1 MVFIE
6 DDFGGGLLLEMEF
19 AASLVP
25 QLMTV
30 SKNLGSLDT
39 IHHDDAIG
47 NQYRQYLRHDS
58 FQPSAVSANED
69 GIWLGKGRNVCFKE
83 IADMYVEAWG
93 AEAMGI
99 LVDDGFTFRTDF
111 ESLDVQM
118 RELQAGLDG
127 DAACAEADI
136 PKHMATR

>member
-47 NQYRQYLRHDS
+47 SQYRQYLRHDF

-111 ESLDVQM
+111 KSFYLKM
-118 RELQAGLDG
+118 RKLQTGLNADTSRAGT
-127 DAACAEADI
+127 DI
-136 PKHMATR
+136 P